1 MVGAG
6 FLEEVAGG
14 GTQGKWS
21 SQQEAE
27 GLRPVVSACAHMC
40 TRVCVWPGLGECWA
54 LAHQA
59 NPVSV
64 CQSQPLG
71 DVQEMPSA
79 THLDQ
84 YLYQLRTRHLSQ
96 ITEAAQ
102 ALKLGH
108 SELPAALEQAED
120 WLLRLRAL
128 ADEVAAPAIAFL
140 PAWDVRAGRGRGDV
154 WSKLALLLGNLGQVT

>member
-1 MVGAG
+1 
-6 FLEEVAGG
+6 
-14 GTQGKWS
+14 
-21 SQQEAE
+21 
-27 GLRPVVSACAHMC
+27 MC
-40 TRVCVWPGLGECWA
+40 TRVCVCPGPGECWA

-64 CQSQPLG
+64 CHSQPLG

-128 ADEVAAPAIAFL
+128 ADEVADPARCLPSCLGCQCWEGQGECLVQTGSIA
-140 PAWDVRAGRGRGDV
+140 G
-154 WSKLALLLGNLGQVT
+154 

>member
-1 MVGAG
+1 MH
-6 FLEEVAGG
+6 
-14 GTQGKWS
+14 T
-21 SQQEAE
+21 
-27 GLRPVVSACAHMC
+27 C
-40 TRVCVWPGLGECWA
+40 TRLCVCPGPGECWA

-64 CQSQPLG
+64 RHSQPLG
-71 DVQEMPSA
+71 DVQEKPSA

-84 YLYQLRTRHLSQ
+84 YLYQLRTRHLTQ

-128 ADEVAAPAIAFL
+128 ADEVAD
-140 PAWDVRAGRGRGDV
+140 PAWCLPSRLGCQSWEGQGDV
-154 WSKLALLLGNLGQVT
+154 WCKLALLRGNLGEVT

>member
-1 MVGAG
+1 MH
-6 FLEEVAGG
+6 
-14 GTQGKWS
+14 T
-21 SQQEAE
+21 
-27 GLRPVVSACAHMC
+27 C
-40 TRVCVWPGLGECWA
+40 TRLCVCPGPGECWA

-64 CQSQPLG
+64 RHSQPLG
-71 DVQEMPSA
+71 DVQEKPSA

-84 YLYQLRTRHLSQ
+84 YLYQLRTRHLTQ

-128 ADEVAAPAIAFL
+128 ADEVAGKKYFIPCSSAELCWSNTLQPTMSPFL
-140 PAWDVRAGRGRGDV
+140 SESLKFIIGSTSACPTRV
-154 WSKLALLLGNLGQVT
+154 